1 MTNEVTNE
9 KTAVASRRVVI
20 TGLGAVSALG
30 PDVPSLLAGVVEG
43 RCGIRPVTLFDTSPF
58 RTHTGGELLGF
69 DAGAHFS
76 RREQRRLSRADMAG
90 LVAAAEALG
99 GARAGSGPICD
110 PDRVGVILGGG
121 VGGLFDSEAYYRTVL
136 GRGWKSVPA
145 TRALG
150 HFPCATADRIAE
162 RWGFGGLR
170 TTVVTACSS
179 STLAIGQAFDA
190 IRTGAVEMAVTGGSD
205 TLSRLTYSGFNSLR
219 SVDPDVC
226 RPFDAGRK
234 GLSLG
239 EGAAILVLEPLD
251 VALDRGAPIH
261 GEVLGCGMSS
271 DAHHMT
277 APHPQGEGAA
287 LAMERAISQAGLVPG
302 QVDYINAHGTGTPHN
317 DLAETRAIHRTF
329 GENGKS
335 IPVSSTKSM
344 LGHCLGSAGAMEA
357 LVTILALR
365 DRFIPPTAN
374 LEQPD
379 PECDLAHV
387 PLVSRPGTPEVG
399 ISNSF
404 AFGGNNG
411 CLVLRRYHVL

>member
-1 MTNEVTNE
+1 MSNDSR
-9 KTAVASRRVVI
+9 APGSRRVVV

-30 PDVPSLLAGVVEG
+30 PDVRSLLRGVREG

-58 RTHTGGELLGF
+58 RTHTGGELDGF
-69 DAGAHFS
+69 DAAAHFT
-76 RREQRRLSRADMAG
+76 RRERRRMSRADMAG
-90 LVAAAEALG
+90 LVAAGEALDS
-99 GARAGSGPICD
+99 ARVGTSPLPD

-121 VGGLFDSEAYYRTVL
+121 VGGLFDSEAYYRVVL
-136 GRGWKSVPA
+136 GHGWKSVPA

-162 RWGFGGLR
+162 RYDFGGLR

-179 STLAIGQAFDA
+179 STLAIGQAYDA
-190 IRTGAVEMAVTGGSD
+190 VRTGVLEMAVTGGSD

-219 SVDPDVC
+219 SVDPDAC

-239 EGAAILVLEPLD
+239 EGAAILVLEPLSR
-251 VALDRGAPIH
+251 AMARGAAIH
-261 GEVLGCGMSS
+261 GELLGCGMSS

-277 APHPQGEGAA
+277 APHPEGEGAA
-287 LAMERAISQAGLVPG
+287 LAMEQAIRQAGLDPG

-317 DLAETRAIHRTF
+317 DLAETRAIHRAF
-329 GENGKS
+329 GEQGKT
-335 IPVSSTKSM
+335 IPVSSSKSM

-357 LVTILALR
+357 LVCLLALKEQ
-365 DRFIPPTAN
+365 FYPPTAN

-379 PECDLAHV
+379 PECELNHV
-387 PLVSRPGTPEVG
+387 PLVSRPGNPEVA

-411 CLVLRRYHVL
+411 CLVLRRYHER